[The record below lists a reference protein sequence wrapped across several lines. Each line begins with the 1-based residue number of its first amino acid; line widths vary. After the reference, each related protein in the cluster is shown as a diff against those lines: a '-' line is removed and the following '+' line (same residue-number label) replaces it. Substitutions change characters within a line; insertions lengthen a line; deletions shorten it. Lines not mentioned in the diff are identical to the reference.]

1 MYGPDTMEDIAKD
14 VIPDDFFKAELLLQV
29 KRGCKVMLTSN
40 LNPSRGLCNGSC
52 GKVYDVLLDENNE
65 VEYIFVQFDDFEG
78 EGFMGIDK
86 LVPIKRE
93 KRVHKP
99 ETGKKAHET
108 YWKAQFDLTLG

>member
-1 MYGPDTMEDIAKD
+1 MEDIAKD
-14 VIPDDFFKAELLLQV
+14 VIPDDFYKAELLLQV